1 MNSDKLKLDRFT
13 SLVTIYGSR
22 TIMHVRTEAFI
33 QDSTAAVQNDTLQS
47 RLRVLTS
54 FTVKRNAAFA
64 QLEDGEA
71 LRDQARAIKE
81 RTISN
86 LDAYLSEL
94 EDNILRMSGKVHWAR
109 TGEEACAIVLD
120 LARKRGV
127 KRVVKGKSMVTEEI
141 ELNEALEREGIE
153 AVETDLGE
161 YIVQLAH
168 EKPSH
173 ILAPAVHKSKE
184 DISDLFADKL
194 GTMNLKDAREMTV
207 VARKRLREYFCTA
220 DMGITGANF
229 AVAET
234 GTIVLVE
241 NEGNIR
247 LSTTLPRIHVAVMG
261 IEKVIPSLDDL
272 AVFLKILARSASGQK
287 MSSYVS
293 FITGARR
300 TGEVDGAEEF
310 HLIVLDNGRTR
321 ILADEDMRESLYC
334 LRCGACLNVC
344 PVYQKLGGHAYGSV
358 YSGPIGS
365 ILTPAFA
372 GLEKSRDLPF
382 ASTLCG
388 ACREICP
395 VRIDIP
401 RILLKLRSEWS
412 EGGHDHR
419 AGSSVFERLAIRVW
433 AFAMGRPFV
442 YNSLFR
448 IAAFLQG
455 PMLEDGKIK
464 SLPLS
469 FGAWTQNRDFPALA
483 RKSFRSMWRDDHR
496 GE

>member
-1 MNSDKLKLDRFT
+1 MN
-13 SLVTIYGSR
+13 
-22 TIMHVRTEAFI
+22 VRTEAFI
-33 QDSTAAVQNDTLQS
+33 QDSTAAVQNKILQS

-54 FTVKRNAAFA
+54 FTVKRDAAFRE
-64 QLEDGEA
+64 LENGEA
-71 LRDQARAIKE
+71 LRDRAREIKQE
-81 RTISN
+81 TISN
-86 LDAYLSEL
+86 LDSYLIEL
-94 EDNILRMSGKVHWAR
+94 EANILRLGGAVHWAR
-109 TGEEACAIVLD
+109 SGEEARDIVLT
-120 LARKRGV
+120 LARSRSV
-127 KRVVKGKSMVTEEI
+127 KSVVKAKSMVTEEI
-141 ELNEALEREGIE
+141 ELNEALERAGIE

-161 YIVQLAH
+161 YIVQLAR

-184 DISDLFADKL
+184 DISELFADKL
-194 GTMNLKDAREMTV
+194 GAPGLKEAAEMTV
-207 VARKRLREYFCTA
+207 VARKRLRQSFCTA
-220 DMGITGANF
+220 DIGITGANF

-247 LSTTLPRIHVAVMG
+247 LTTTLPRIHVAIMG
-261 IEKVIPSLDDL
+261 IEKVIPSLGDL

-293 FITGARR
+293 FITGSAKLD
-300 TGEVDGAEEF
+300 EIDGAREF
-310 HLIVLDNGRTR
+310 HLIILDNGRTR
-321 ILADEDMRESLYC
+321 ILADEEMRESLYC

-372 GLEKSRDLPF
+372 GLEKSKDLPF

-401 RILLKLRSEWS
+401 RILLKLRSDWS
-412 EGGHDHR
+412 EGNKKDR
-419 AGSSVFERLAIRVW
+419 AGSSLLERLSIKAW
-433 AFAMGRPFV
+433 AFAMRRPFV
-442 YNSLFR
+442 YHLLFR
-448 IAAFLQG
+448 AAALLQG
-455 PMLEDGKIK
+455 PMLEDGNFK
-464 SLPLS
+464 SLPFS
-469 FGAWTQNRDFPALA
+469 FNGWTQNRDFPAVA
-483 RKSFRSMWRDDHR
+483 RKPFRSMWRDENSR
-496 GE
+496 GVQR